1 MDKFDKFIA
10 DELSI
15 REGLYPPFT
24 RLLRIKIEDKNDTK
38 ANHKMNEILNQ
49 LSKIKDIEIMGHG
62 KCIIEMI
69 ASKYRYQILLRSL
82 THTPLL
88 QASQIARAYGA
99 LPDIDPISFS

>member
-1 MDKFDKFIA
+1 
-10 DELSI
+10 
-15 REGLYPPFT
+15 
-24 RLLRIKIEDKNDTK
+24 
-38 ANHKMNEILNQ
+38 MNEILNQ
-49 LSKIKDIEIMGHG
+49 LSRIKDIEIIGHG

-88 QASQIARAYGA
+88 QASQIARTYGA